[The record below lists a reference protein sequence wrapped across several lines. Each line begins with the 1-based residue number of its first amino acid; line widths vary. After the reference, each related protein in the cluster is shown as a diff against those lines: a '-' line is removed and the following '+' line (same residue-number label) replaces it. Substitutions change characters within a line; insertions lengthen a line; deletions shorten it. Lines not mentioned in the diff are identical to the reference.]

1 MFLDGRI
8 PAQDVDPGGDED
20 EVPGKAHGQI
30 PNLLRQG
37 QGEAA
42 AGGVARNDDPAG
54 RIPPQQFLIECQD
67 RRMGL
72 RGRMERQQRIIGCHD
87 ATSSHVGPF
96 GERLPVLLREIVT
109 VPSAV
114 EIQENWLRIV
124 CGIRLEDLHAVHAI
138 FPHRPGELD
147 SCRNQNGPF
156 VRQIRLV
163 SFVLLQ
169 VQCPEADD
177 LVHEEG
183 LRGPA
188 VEQFDTGTGKQE
200 HGSDTCQRPKEF
212 LQALHR
218 LGYRIN
224 GPTGL

>member
-1 MFLDGRI
+1 
-8 PAQDVDPGGDED
+8 
-20 EVPGKAHGQI
+20 
-30 PNLLRQG
+30 
-37 QGEAA
+37 
-42 AGGVARNDDPAG
+42 
-54 RIPPQQFLIECQD
+54 
-67 RRMGL
+67 MGL

-188 VEQFDTGTGKQE
+188 VEQFDSDTGKQE
-200 HGSDTCQRPKEF
+200 RRSNACQRPKEF
-212 LQALHR
+212 LGTLHR
-218 LGYRIN
+218 SMDQPGFDVRDHVLTILRSLDVGGLDRDV
-224 GPTGL
+224 TGRSAIGDR